1 MVRGGF
7 QACCCSCPGLVS
19 DLCCSLASST
29 PCCLARLSRSLSSLC
44 QGGHVGSPQQSR
56 SGALQRHPQAVT
68 QTHRDY
74 IEAGADIIGTNTY
87 QAHFQLFRKHL
98 RFKASLALLKE
109 KERHR
114 TRPPWRKSRV
124 KFFIAIC
131 RTRPWTPTF

>member
-1 MVRGGF
+1 MNDPLW
-7 QACCCSCPGLVS
+7 SC
-19 DLCCSLASST
+19 
-29 PCCLARLSRSLSSLC
+29 
-44 QGGHVGSPQQSR
+44 
-56 SGALQRHPQAVT
+56 GALQRHPQAVT

-114 TRPPWRKSRV
+114 TGPPWRKSRV
-124 KFFIAIC
+124 NFLLQFVGPGLGPPPSDRVIG
-131 RTRPWTPTF
+131 WFG